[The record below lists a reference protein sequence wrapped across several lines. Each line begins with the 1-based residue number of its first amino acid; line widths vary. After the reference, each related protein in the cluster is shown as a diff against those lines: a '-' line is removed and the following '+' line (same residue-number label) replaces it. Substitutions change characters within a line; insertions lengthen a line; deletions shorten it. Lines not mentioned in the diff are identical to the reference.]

1 VPKHPFGVHPP
12 SSQSVRRV
20 LFYPQHL
27 SSSQTFLLVK
37 ATECLPDR
45 YKKRLRR
52 GLIRALSFTPQT
64 SKFCSLTPEDSPRPG
79 RARPSAVPQGL
90 TRNEPGFSRWGG
102 VSANAFTDV
111 EERRLQ
117 RKAHTT
123 QPGFSREADCFFL
136 WRCSGPSVHWP
147 ATGQAATGTMPR
159 LAARWPIPER

>member
-1 VPKHPFGVHPP
+1 MPKHPFGVHSS
-12 SSQSVRRV
+12 SSQSLV
-20 LFYPQHL
+20 LSAALIAIKKHSCP
-27 SSSQTFLLVK
+27 T

-52 GLIRALSFTPQT
+52 ELIRALSFTPQT
-64 SKFCSLTPEDSPRPG
+64 SKFCSLTLEDSPQLG
-79 RARPSAVPQGL
+79 RARRSAVPQGL
-90 TRNEPGFSRWGG
+90 TRNEPGFSRCGG

-117 RKAHTT
+117 CKVHTT

-159 LAARWPIPER
+159 LAARWAIPEHRGS